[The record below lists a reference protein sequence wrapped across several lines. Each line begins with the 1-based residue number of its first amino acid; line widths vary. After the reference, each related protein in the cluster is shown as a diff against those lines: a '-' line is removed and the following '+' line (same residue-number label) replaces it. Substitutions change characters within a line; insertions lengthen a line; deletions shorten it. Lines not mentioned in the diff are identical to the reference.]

1 MRSHYGCQISVDYK
15 PGTFKMNSFL
25 KIDYFHF
32 DFSFSTIFILR
43 YVLLSEYLHHCKFGI
58 IASASITQHNDFVN

>member
-15 PGTFKMNSFL
+15 PGTFKMNSFG

-32 DFSFSTIFILR
+32 EIRFQRLFVLR
-43 YVLLSEYLHHCKFGI
+43 HVLLSEYLHHCKFCSI
-58 IASASITQHNDFVN
+58 SSASIT